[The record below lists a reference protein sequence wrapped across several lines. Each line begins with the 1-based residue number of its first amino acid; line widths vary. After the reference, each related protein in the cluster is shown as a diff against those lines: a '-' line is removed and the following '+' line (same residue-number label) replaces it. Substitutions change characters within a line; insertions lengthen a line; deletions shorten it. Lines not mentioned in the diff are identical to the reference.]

1 MRDSDAAI
9 AAPGRRTATQARN
22 WSLVQADS
30 IYIGIVTA
38 AGTFLPVFLLRLGA
52 TGNDIGLL
60 TALPALTAFGLAIP
74 LGRWLQRRRNIV
86 PWYSRMRLLAWSSYA
101 LMAAAATLLSRE
113 QAIPAILAIWG
124 LASLPSTAGLVAFP
138 IVMDGAAGRDGRFDL
153 LGRRWAIAGLATAIS
168 VAVGGQFL
176 NAVAFPTNFEL
187 LLVCISIAGVGSY
200 LQSSRIV
207 IPDQVRAPAIPAG
220 RVRAVSSG
228 VEARAG
234 APGAGPH
241 GLWRLVLGNRGF
253 VRYELQALLYTAS
266 IGISMPILPLFYVHE
281 LNAPD
286 AWIGIIGSATS
297 AGGVLGYLVA
307 RRLARRRGG
316 AGTLLPALLA
326 MAIAPAILSVVG
338 WLPAV
343 AAIGFVI
350 GIAGAGAQLALF
362 DAFMRRVPSENGVTF
377 SSVDQSIQNFALII
391 APNIGGLLTVALG
404 ARTSLIVVAGV
415 GLAAFGA
422 FAWGNRAAGRPA
434 TAGGSVAGP
443 TTAGPASATAATSGS
458 TSTAGP
464 TARPAAD

>member
-1 MRDSDAAI
+1 MT
-9 AAPGRRTATQARN
+9 APGGRTATQARN

-30 IYIGIVTA
+30 IFIGIVTA
-38 AGTFLPVFLLRLGA
+38 SGTFLPVFMLRLGA

-74 LGRWLQRRRNIV
+74 LGRWLQGRRNIV

-101 LMAAAATLLSRE
+101 LMAAAATVLPRAE
-113 QAIPAILAIWG
+113 AIPAILAIWG

-153 LGRRWAIAGLATAIS
+153 LGRRWAIAGVSTAIS
-168 VAVGGQFL
+168 VAIGGQFL
-176 NAVAFPTNFEL
+176 NAVPFPTNFEL
-187 LLVCISIAGVGSY
+187 LLVFVSIAGVGSY

-207 IPDQVRAPAIPAG
+207 IPDQVRAPAIASGEAQAPGPAG
-220 RVRAVSSG
+220 A
-228 VEARAG
+228 A
-234 APGAGPH
+234 APGAVVAAGPRA
-241 GLWRLVLGNRGF
+241 LWRLVIGNRSF
-253 VRYELQALLYTAS
+253 VRYELRSLLYTAS
-266 IGISMPILPLFYVHE
+266 IGISMPILPLFYVQE

-326 MAIAPAILSVVG
+326 MAIAPAVLAVVG

-362 DAFMRRVPSENGVTF
+362 DAFMRRIPSENGVTF
-377 SSVDQSIQNFALII
+377 SSVDQSIQNFALIV
-391 APNIGGLLTVALG
+391 APNLGGVLALVVG

-422 FAWGNRAAGRPA
+422 FAWANRTA
-434 TAGGSVAGP
+434 TRP
-443 TTAGPASATAATSGS
+443 TTAIAAGS
-458 TSTAGP
+458 TSTAGS
-464 TARPAAD
+464 TARSAAD